1 VSDAVAKLSNTL
13 ALVTRGQRHTRELP
27 ELGGSF
33 EGTGQPKQSIKRVNE
48 SLQVVNGLKE
58 GAGDARLARK
68 KCVWNALPSG
78 RARRRGEGKKL
89 TGLDGLRVLRTLLR
103 CRLRGG

>member
-1 VSDAVAKLSNTL
+1 MRARLAHSSLRRCSSIGRHLVGGSRSRGPAPPALDVLVAVSDAVAKLSNTL

-58 GAGDARLARK
+58 GAGDARLAR
-68 KCVWNALPSG
+68 
-78 RARRRGEGKKL
+78 
-89 TGLDGLRVLRTLLR
+89 
-103 CRLRGG
+103 